1 MNIHQTGPSVP
12 PNSDP
17 PATGELPPTD
27 MHFGS
32 DADMLEWCQSEG
44 IVPHRDEDGFWD
56 WQRAWDEYCVRIDRE
71 EAE

>member
-1 MNIHQTGPSVP
+1 
-12 PNSDP
+12 
-17 PATGELPPTD
+17 

-71 EAE
+71 EAAKP